1 MPKRKIEDSDD
12 DVPVF
17 GPEAEKIAVK
27 KAGINIWKMPKQR
40 IEDSDDDVPVYG
52 PEAEK
57 IAVKKARLEDSDDE
71 VPLFGPNKHVLKTAM
86 TRCLSLDRT
95 AKRKR
100 SANRRRSRRV
110 NSLSLPKII
119 SNKRSPVG
127 HKRI

>member
-27 KAGINIWKMPKQR
+27 N
-40 IEDSDDDVPVYG
+40 
-52 PEAEK
+52 
-57 IAVKKARLEDSDDE
+57 
-71 VPLFGPNKHVLKTAM
+71 
-86 TRCLSLDRT
+86 LDRT